1 MASTTGQAENPFC
14 KSITADGSS
23 GYLAEP
29 NRYHLYT
36 SNVCP
41 FAQRSLIVRKLKGL
55 DEVIPV
61 TITWKFDDKGWAF
74 TDKIKHCTLDPI
86 NNFSHLRDVY
96 QLNVPGYTGTV
107 SVPTL
112 FDKTTNRVV
121 NNESAELMQMFNSE
135 FNKLAKY
142 PDIDLYPQDLRAIID
157 DLNSNVISKCIF
169 NQYKA
174 LGAKTQEDYE
184 IASSSYFAALDKVC
198 IIYTN
203 KGQICVHNKRYW
215 L

>member
-1 MASTTGQAENPFC
+1 MASTSEQAENPFC
-14 KSITADGSS
+14 KYITADGSS
-23 GYLAEP
+23 GYLAES

-41 FAQRSLIVRKLKGL
+41 FAQRALIVRKLKGL
-55 DEVIPV
+55 EDAISA
-61 TITWKFDDKGWAF
+61 TITWKFDDKGWIF

-86 NNFSHLRDVY
+86 NSFTYLRQAY

-112 FDKTTNRVV
+112 FDRTTNRVV
-121 NNESAELMQMFNSE
+121 NNESAELMQIFNSE
-135 FNKLAKY
+135 FNKLANY
-142 PDIDLYPQDLRAIID
+142 PERDLYPEHLRAVID
-157 DLNSNVISKCIF
+157 DMNNNILPKFIF

-184 IASSSYFAALDKVC
+184 KACDSFFESLDKVSTV
-198 IIYTN
+198 YSP
-203 KGQICVHNKRYW
+203 G
-215 L
+215 